1 MKRAL
6 LIWAA
11 MACMAVHS
19 VPAQDATVNKII
31 EIGQTDNQVLS
42 LIHI

>member
-11 MACMAVHS
+11 MACMAVNS
-19 VPAQDATVNKII
+19 VPAQEAAVNKII
-31 EIGQTDNQVLS
+31 ENR
-42 LIHI
+42 